1 MELLKAAIR
10 EVGQVLNDNVLKVDS
25 FLNHQ
30 IDPVL
35 MMAMGEEFARLF
47 AEAGITRILTIE
59 SSGIAPALTAGVKMG
74 VPVVFAR
81 KRRSAIMNDEV
92 YHTQVYSFT
101 KQETNDVT
109 VLKKFLPAGETVLI
123 IDDFLANGEAAL
135 GLASLVQQAN
145 SSVAGIGIVIEKAF
159 QNGSTKLKE
168 AGYRVESLARIA
180 SLSGGQVS
188 FVEDLAAVK

>member
-10 EVGQVLNDNVLKVDS
+10 DVGQVLNDNVLKVDS

-30 IDPVL
+30 IDPAL
-35 MMAMGEEFARLF
+35 MMAVGEEFARLF
-47 AEAGITRILTIE
+47 VDEGITRILTLE
-59 SSGIAPALTAGVKMG
+59 SSGIAPALTAGLKLG

-81 KRRSAIMNDEV
+81 KKRSAIMNEQA

-101 KQETNDVT
+101 KQETNEVT

-135 GLASLVQQAN
+135 GLASLVEQAE

-159 QNGSTKLKE
+159 QNGGAKLKE

-180 SLSGGQVS
+180 SLSGGHVA
-188 FVEDLAAVK
+188 FVEDLAQVK